1 MRATTCR
8 RNSRIHCCLSTP
20 RTLLLLSKS
29 IAQLLIPPG
38 SLILLGFLGIY
49 FWQKRW
55 GKWLTLASF
64 IMLWLLSTSPVRNML
79 TSSLEYQ
86 YPAYNLNQILPNNTA
101 IIILGSGIQEKAPD
115 YQGKDS
121 LNRFGMMRTLYA
133 AQIAKQT
140 GLSIYATGGTPLNE
154 YITSESSVMKYWLIN
169 LGIEERRIHEEAQ
182 ANTTW
187 ENAVFT
193 TAILKKENINTV
205 ILVTSAWH
213 MPRAVW
219 CFKQQGLN
227 VIPAP
232 TDYLTD
238 QATYDIRSFLPRWDR
253 LADSGHALHE
263 YLGLLFYWLKH

>member
-1 MRATTCR
+1 
-8 RNSRIHCCLSTP
+8 
-20 RTLLLLSKS
+20 LLLLSKS

-38 SLILLGFLGIY
+38 SLILLGFIGIY

-55 GKWLTLASF
+55 GKWLTLVSF
-64 IMLWLLSTSPVRNML
+64 IMLWLLSISPVRNIL

-86 YPAYNLNQILPNNTA
+86 YPAYSFNQTLPNNTA
-101 IIILGSGIQEKAPD
+101 IILLGNGIQEKAPD

-121 LNRFGMMRTLYA
+121 LTRFGMMRTIYA

-140 GLSIYATGGTPLNE
+140 GLPIYATGGTPLKE
-154 YITSESSVMKYWLIN
+154 RATSESSVMKQWLIN
-169 LGIEERRIHEEAQ
+169 LGIDEAHIHEEDQ

-193 TAILKKENINTV
+193 NKILQEQNINHI

-219 CFKQQGLN
+219 CFEQQGLN
-227 VIPAP
+227 VTPAP

-238 QATYDIRSFLPRWDR
+238 LADNDIRSFLPHWDR

-263 YLGLLFYWLKH
+263 YLGLFWYQLKYNK